1 MKFLKGIMRKRDSE
15 LAESPPAMSI
25 EALQRDLDHS
35 GLKNSLR
42 DPESAWGERVAQ
54 RPADDDARE
63 TLPASNDDP
72 LTGGDHPVDSDHR
85 SVSRDLDWEDELGD
99 PGDAQLR
106 EAFDAPRARR
116 QTRPMTEDSG
126 REEFGSDDDDDDDEF
141 DDFKEDDFDD
151 EFDELDPEEERAIR
165 DNALLVDEI
174 RDAIAAVRHIETDER
189 KAPENVRADTPDKTG
204 RGWENDEVFGRK
216 AIARDRLARLAESED
231 GDRVFE
237 ETASKMYDDDDATRR
252 RQAMAHLKAA
262 AAATK
267 ADRVLKRVVGR
278 DPSMDP
284 DEQIQ
289 YREDLA
295 NVVRQRAPRSEPVS
309 RPLSRPRTRP
319 VPVEATPAA
328 SEPDA
333 DPMTTDQLR
342 KAFARTDGVAER
354 SVAKPATDSISETNE
369 PAEAT
374 MDAEKIDLKT
384 ALERQKAILKAEREA
399 LEAEIAAESAAEHPA
414 EAGFGNEPEEDGDSI
429 RPVSEAPEP
438 QTGEE
443 PVDERDEIHPAQ
455 TGEGRFGGAFA
466 PEVETELDEWE
477 DGLDEV
483 QPEDPR
489 ESESEAPVDVTA
501 FDLQDEPSEEPEA
514 AEEQVRDLDL
524 EPAAPESDDT
534 DESDPAPEIA
544 SPAPIRR
551 AGRVK
556 TRLLGFQA
564 KSDTGDV
571 FAGKAATGTGPVRF
585 PVGWLV
591 VTQGAGIGHSFSL
604 LSGVSKI
611 GRGDDQAV
619 QLDFGDTSISRDN
632 HAAVAFDEELNQ
644 FFLGHGGKS
653 NVVRL
658 NGKPVLSTE
667 ELYDGDEIR
676 IGETTLKFIALCGE
690 EFTWAENSGDDDD
703 HVRSA

>member
-15 LAESPPAMSI
+15 LAEDPPAMSI

-35 GLKNSLR
+35 GLKNSLC
-42 DPESAWGERVAQ
+42 DPASAFGERVAQ
-54 RPADDDARE
+54 RPAEDAARGSLSA
-63 TLPASNDDP
+63 TNGDP
-72 LTGGDHPVDSDHR
+72 LTGGDDPVDADNR

-99 PGDAQLR
+99 PGDAELR

-116 QTRPMTEDSG
+116 QTRPVTDDAG
-126 REEFGSDDDDDDDEF
+126 GEEFGPAADDEF
-141 DDFKEDDFDD
+141 DDLKEDNFDDDD

-174 RDAIAAVRHIETDER
+174 RDAIAAVRHIEADER
-189 KAPENVRADTPDKTG
+189 KAPESVTASTADKTG
-204 RGWENDEVFGRK
+204 RGWEHDEVFGRK
-216 AIARDRLARLAESED
+216 AIARDRLARLAEGED

-284 DEQIQ
+284 DEQVQ

-295 NVVRQRAPRSEPVS
+295 NVVRQRASRSEPVS

-319 VPVEATPAA
+319 VPVEVAAAA
-328 SEPDA
+328 SEPGA

-342 KAFARTDGVAER
+342 KAFARTD
-354 SVAKPATDSISETNE
+354 SVAKTPVSKPAPEAISETNE

-374 MDAEKIDLKT
+374 MDVEKIDLKT

-399 LEAEIAAESAAEHPA
+399 LEAEIAAESTANNPA
-414 EAGFGNEPEEDGDSI
+414 EAQFGNEQEEDEGGI
-429 RPVSEAPEP
+429 RPVSEAADA

-443 PVDERDEIHPAQ
+443 QVDDLDEVHPAE
-455 TGEGRFGGAFA
+455 TGEDRFGGAFA
-466 PEVETELDEWE
+466 PEEETELDEWE
-477 DGLDEV
+477 DGLDEAR
-483 QPEDPR
+483 PEEPG
-489 ESESEAPVDVTA
+489 ESEPDAPVDVTA
-501 FDLQDEPSEEPEA
+501 FDLQDEPAEEPEA

-524 EPAAPESDDT
+524 EPAEPESDDT
-534 DESDPAPEIA
+534 DESDPAPE
-544 SPAPIRR
+544 PAPMRR

>member
-54 RPADDDARE
+54 RPAEDDARE
-63 TLPASNDDP
+63 TLPASDDDP
-72 LTGGDHPVDSDHR
+72 LTGGDHPVDADHR

-116 QTRPMTEDSG
+116 QTRPITEDSG
-126 REEFGSDDDDDDDEF
+126 RGEFGSDDDDDDEF

-189 KAPENVRADTPDKTG
+189 KAPDGAAGGATERSD
-204 RGWENDEVFGRK
+204 RGWEHDEVFGRK
-216 AIARDRLARLAESED
+216 AIP
-231 GDRVFE
+231 
-237 ETASKMYDDDDATRR
+237 R

-267 ADRVLKRVVGR
+267 ADSVLKRVVGR
-278 DPSMDP
+278 DPAMDA
-284 DEQIQ
+284 DAQVQ

-319 VPVEATPAA
+319 VPVEVTPAA

-414 EAGFGNEPEEDGDSI
+414 ETGFGNEPEEDGDSI
-429 RPVSEAPEP
+429 RPVSEAAEP

-501 FDLQDEPSEEPEA
+501 FDLQDEPSEEPES

-690 EFTWAENSGDDDD
+690 EFTWSENSGDDDD